1 MYQQSAIVMCKS
13 GSFPD
18 NCFALKVIYKALII
32 YFPCWP
38 RSRTNLGGG
47 TLVSMLYSM
56 GIYILILL
64 LLSKYCF

>member
-18 NCFALKVIYKALII
+18 NSFALKVIYKALII

-38 RSRTNLGGG
+38 RSRTNIGG